1 MGQPVMEFNHRPF
14 HFIGIGGIGMSA
26 LAYILAKQGFTVTGS
41 DLRRNRLTEQLSEL
55 GVQVFIGQ
63 AASNL
68 EAYPYPDLP
77 QIICSTAIRDD
88 NPEYQAAQRLNCPIF
103 HRSDVLAALMHRYD
117 SIAVAGTHGKTTTS
131 SMIAY
136 LLLQA
141 GLDPTIIVG
150 GEVAAWQGNAR
161 VGQSRYLVAEADE
174 SDGSLRKFQ
183 PHIGVITN
191 IELDHPDHYT
201 SLGEVLNTFQQFAN
215 QADIVIGCADCPNV
229 RDRLRHPRLLTYSL
243 QRQEDVDYCVD
254 HVHYS
259 SHGTTARVWERGTS
273 LGILQL
279 NVLGAHNLQNALAV
293 IAVGR
298 YLGIDFA
305 TIAAALLEF
314 MGARR
319 RFEERGQVNGIRFID
334 DYAHH
339 PSEIMATLAAAR
351 LQVGG
356 DSPWR
361 RLVAVFQPHRYSRTQ
376 TFLDAFG
383 QAFSAADQ
391 VILTDI
397 YSAGEPDPGTISGMD
412 VAECTRQ
419 YHAAVSY
426 CATMEA
432 VQAYLGTLLQPGD
445 LVVFL
450 GAGNL
455 NQLIPDIM
463 ADQERLSPLPEAIAL

>member
-1 MGQPVMEFNHRPF
+1 MVQPVIEFNHRPF

-41 DLRRNRLTEQLSEL
+41 DLRSNRLTDQLSEL
-55 GVQVFIGQ
+55 GVKVFIGQ
-63 AASNL
+63 TASNL
-68 EAYPYPDLP
+68 EAYPYPDRP
-77 QIICSTAIRDD
+77 QIICSSAIRED
-88 NPEYQAAQRLNCPIF
+88 NPEYQAARRLQCPVF
-103 HRSDVLAALMHRYD
+103 HRSDVLAALMHRCE

-136 LLLQA
+136 LLLRA

-174 SDGSLRKFQ
+174 SDGSLRKFK

-201 SLGEVLNTFQQFAN
+201 SLEEVLETFQKFAE
-215 QADIVIGCADCPNV
+215 QSEIVIGCADCPNV
-229 RDRLRHPRLLTYSL
+229 RHRLRHPRLLTYSL
-243 QRQEDVDYCVD
+243 QRQEGVDYCVD
-254 HVHYS
+254 HIQYS
-259 SHGTTARVWERGTS
+259 SHGTTARVWERGRS

-356 DSPWR
+356 DSPWQ
-361 RLVAVFQPHRYSRTQ
+361 RLIAVFQPHRYSRTQ
-376 TFLDAFG
+376 AFLETFAQSF
-383 QAFSAADQ
+383 AAADQ
-391 VILTDI
+391 VIITDI
-397 YSAGEPDPGTISGMD
+397 YSAGEPNPGIISGTD

-419 YHAAVSY
+419 YHSAVSY
-426 CATMEA
+426 CATLEA
-432 VQAYLGTLLQPGD
+432 VKAHLATLLQPGD

-455 NQLIPDIM
+455 NQLIPEII
-463 ADQERLSPLPEAIAL
+463 AEQERLSSLPEAIAL

>member
-1 MGQPVMEFNHRPF
+1 VGQPVIEFNHRPF
-14 HFIGIGGIGMSA
+14 HFLGIGGIGMSA

-41 DLRRNRLTEQLSEL
+41 DLRSNRLTEQLSNL

-63 AASNL
+63 EASNL
-68 EAYPYPDLP
+68 EAYPYPDRP
-77 QIICSTAIRDD
+77 QVICSTAIRAD
-88 NPEYQAAQRLNCPIF
+88 NPEYQAAQRLRCPIF
-103 HRSDVLAALMHRYD
+103 HRSDVLAALMHRSE

-136 LLLQA
+136 LLLEA
-141 GLDPTIIVG
+141 GLDPTIIIG

-161 VGQSRYLVAEADE
+161 VGHSRYLVAEADE

-201 SLGEVLNTFQQFAN
+201 SLEEVLATFQQFAD
-215 QADIVIGCADCPNV
+215 QSDIVVGCVDCPNV
-229 RDRLRHPRLLTYSL
+229 RDRLRHPRLITYSL
-243 QRQEDVDYCVD
+243 QRQGDVDYCVD
-254 HVHYS
+254 HIHYS

-305 TIAAALLEF
+305 TIAAALLAF
-314 MGARR
+314 TGARR

-356 DSPWR
+356 NSPWQ

-383 QAFSAADQ
+383 QSFAAADQ

-397 YSAGEPDPGTISGMD
+397 YSAGEPNPGTISGGD
-412 VAECTRQ
+412 VAECARQ
-419 YHAAVSY
+419 YHPAVSY
-426 CATMEA
+426 CATFEA
-432 VQAYLGTLLQPGD
+432 VQAHLATMLQPGD

-455 NQLIPDIM
+455 NQLIPDII
-463 ADQERLSPLPEAIAL
+463 AAQARLTPLPEAIAL